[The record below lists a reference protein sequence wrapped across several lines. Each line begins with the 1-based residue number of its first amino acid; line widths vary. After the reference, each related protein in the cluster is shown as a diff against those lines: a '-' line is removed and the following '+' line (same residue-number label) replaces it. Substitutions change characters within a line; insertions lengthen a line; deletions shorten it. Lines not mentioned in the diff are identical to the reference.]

1 MKRTSTDET
10 IRRTSIVDT
19 VTERLRRE
27 ILSGEIEPGG
37 RIRVGELEKR
47 FGVSHIPIREALR
60 RLEAEGLVKTSP
72 QRATLAAGLAL
83 EDLTGLYD
91 LRRLIEPPVAL
102 RAAALA
108 TDDDIEAT
116 RIALQELEAAAASA
130 PDSHEFFDRHR
141 AFHSALLAPGW
152 SAWIQRV
159 LDQLWQAAE
168 RYVRLTM
175 STFGTKDDA
184 MREHRQMVE
193 LLAAREAELLAEL
206 VARHLNRTEETLRE
220 GYLAMRAERQAAAE
234 LDGHAEPRSA
244 SLVLDPS

>member
-1 MKRTSTDET
+1 MKRVATDET

-27 ILSGEIEPGG
+27 ILSGDIEPGG

-60 RLEAEGLVKTSP
+60 RLEAEGLVETSP
-72 QRATLAAGLAL
+72 QRATLASGIAL
-83 EDLTGLYD
+83 EDLAGLYD
-91 LRRLIEPPVAL
+91 LRRLIEVPVAL
-102 RAAALA
+102 RAAELA
-108 TDDDIEAT
+108 TDEDVEAT
-116 RIALQELEAAAASA
+116 RAALLELEAAS
-130 PDSHEFFDRHR
+130 PDSHEFFERHR

-175 STFGTKDDA
+175 SQFGTKDDA
-184 MREHRQMVE
+184 MREHREMVE
-193 LLAAREAELLAEL
+193 LLAAREAALLADL
-206 VARHLNRTEETLRE
+206 VGRHLSRTEETLRE
-220 GYLAMRAERQAAAE
+220 GYLAMRAERQAE
-234 LDGHAEPRSA
+234 VEHDGRQDARSA
-244 SLVLDPS
+244 SLVLDLS

>member
-1 MKRTSTDET
+1 MKRAATDET

-27 ILSGEIEPGG
+27 LLSGEIEPGG

-60 RLEAEGLVKTSP
+60 RLEAEGLVHTSP

-83 EDLTGLYD
+83 EDLVGLYD
-91 LRRLIEPPVAL
+91 LRRLIEVPVAR
-102 RAAALA
+102 RAAEQASSA
-108 TDDDIEAT
+108 EIEAT
-116 RIALQELEAAAASA
+116 RVALAELEIAAATA
-130 PDSHEFFDRHR
+130 PDSHEFFERHR
-141 AFHSALLAPGW
+141 AFHSALLSPGW

-175 STFGTKDDA
+175 STFGTKDEA
-184 MREHRQMVE
+184 MREHRAMVE
-193 LLAAREAELLAEL
+193 LLADREAERLAEL
-206 VARHLNRTEETLRE
+206 VDQHLNRTEQTLRE
-220 GYLAMRAERQAAAE
+220 GYLAMRAEREAAA
-234 LDGHAEPRSA
+234 DGDSVGSVAFGRG
-244 SLVLDPS
+244 

>member
-1 MKRTSTDET
+1 VKRAATDET

-27 ILSGEIEPGG
+27 ILSGDIEPGG

-60 RLEAEGLVKTSP
+60 RLEAEGLVETSP
-72 QRATLAAGLAL
+72 QRATLASGIAL
-83 EDLTGLYD
+83 EDLAGLYD
-91 LRRLIEPPVAL
+91 LRRLIEVPVAL
-102 RAAALA
+102 RAAELA
-108 TDDDIEAT
+108 TDEDVEAT
-116 RIALQELEAAAASA
+116 KAALLKLEAAS
-130 PDSHEFFDRHR
+130 PDSHEFFERHR

-175 STFGTKDDA
+175 SQFGTKDDA
-184 MREHRQMVE
+184 MREHREMVE
-193 LLAAREAELLAEL
+193 LLAAREAAQLADL

-220 GYLAMRAERQAAAE
+220 GYLAMRAERHATAE
-234 LDGHAEPRSA
+234 HDGHEDAGSA

>member
-1 MKRTSTDET
+1 MKRTAPDET

-60 RLEAEGLVKTSP
+60 RLEAEGLVQTSP

-91 LRRLIEPPVAL
+91 LRRLIEVPVAL
-102 RAAALA
+102 RAAQRA
-108 TDDDIEAT
+108 TDDDVEAT
-116 RIALQELEAAAASA
+116 RVALAELEAAE

-152 SAWIQRV
+152 SAWIERV

-175 STFGTKDDA
+175 SQFGTKDDA
-184 MREHRQMVE
+184 MREHREMVE
-193 LLAAREAELLAEL
+193 LLAAREAAALADL
-206 VARHLNRTEETLRE
+206 VARHLSRTEETLRE

-234 LDGHAEPRSA
+234 LDGQEAGRDA
-244 SLVLDPS
+244 SLVLDRR

>member
-1 MKRTSTDET
+1 MKRAVTDET

-27 ILSGEIEPGG
+27 LLSGEIEPGG

-60 RLEAEGLVKTSP
+60 RLEAEGLVHTSP

-83 EDLTGLYD
+83 EDLMGLYD
-91 LRRLIEPPVAL
+91 LRRLIEVPVAR
-102 RAAALA
+102 RAAERASSA
-108 TDDDIEAT
+108 EIEAT
-116 RIALQELEAAAASA
+116 RAALAELEEAAASA
-130 PDSHEFFDRHR
+130 PDSHEFFERHR

-175 STFGTKDDA
+175 STFGTKDEA
-184 MREHRQMVE
+184 MREHREMVE
-193 LLAAREAELLAEL
+193 LLAGREADRLADL
-206 VARHLNRTEETLRE
+206 VARHLNRTEQTLRE
-220 GYLAMRAERQAAAE
+220 GYVAMRAERETAAE
-234 LDGHAEPRSA
+234 QDGAGDSVGSSVAFGRG
-244 SLVLDPS
+244 

>member
-1 MKRTSTDET
+1 MKKAATDET

-60 RLEAEGLVKTSP
+60 RLEAEGLVQTSP
-72 QRATLAAGLAL
+72 QRATLASGLAL

-91 LRRLIEPPVAL
+91 LRRLIEVPVAL
-102 RAAALA
+102 RAAERA
-108 TDDDIEAT
+108 TDEDVEAT
-116 RIALQELEAAAASA
+116 RAALLELEAAA
-130 PDSHEFFDRHR
+130 PESHEFFDRHR
-141 AFHSALLAPGW
+141 AFHSALLEPGW

-175 STFGTKDDA
+175 STFGTKDHA
-184 MREHRQMVE
+184 MLEHREMVE
-193 LLAAREAELLAEL
+193 LLAAREAEQLADL
-206 VARHLNRTEETLRE
+206 VDRHLSRTEETLRE
-220 GYLAMRAERQAAAE
+220 GYLALRAERQASAE
-234 LDGHAEPRSA
+234 LEGRPERPGP
-244 SLVLDPS
+244 SLVFDPR

>member
-1 MKRTSTDET
+1 MKRATTDET

-27 ILSGEIEPGG
+27 LLSGEIEPGG

-60 RLEAEGLVKTSP
+60 RLEAEGLVHTSP

-83 EDLTGLYD
+83 EDLIGLYD
-91 LRRLIEPPVAL
+91 LRRLIEVPVARRSAE
-102 RAAALA
+102 RASDA
-108 TDDDIEAT
+108 DIEAT
-116 RIALQELEAAAASA
+116 RLALAELEVAAASA
-130 PDSHEFFDRHR
+130 PDSHEFFERHR
-141 AFHSALLAPGW
+141 AFHSALLAP
-152 SAWIQRV
+152 SATAWIQRV

-175 STFGTKDDA
+175 STFGTKDEA
-184 MREHRQMVE
+184 MREHREMVE
-193 LLAAREAELLAEL
+193 LLAAREPDLLADL

-220 GYLAMRAERQAAAE
+220 GYLAMRAEREAAAQH
-234 LDGHAEPRSA
+234 DGGVEAVGS
-244 SLVLDPS
+244 SLVFDRS